1 MALKFIDLFAGLGG
15 FHFALEEL
23 GCECVFASELKE
35 DLRKLYQVNFPGC
48 SIYGDITKIEPSDIP
63 AHDILCAG
71 FPCQPFSQAGKRQGF
86 NDELDRGN
94 LFNVICAILQKHR
107 PRYVLLENVSNLK
120 GHDNGNTWDVI
131 FHKLSDSIED
141 GGLNYEVKQEILSPH
156 QFQIP
161 QHRRRIYIICENRDY
176 GHLENFQFPTPT
188 TRKCDICKIIEED
201 DCDYL
206 ALKDETRKQ
215 LAVWQDFIDECVAH
229 NVNIPSFPIWAMEF
243 GATYDYQNE
252 APAKQPLSFLLG
264 KKGKLGE
271 LISGNSLDECLSCLP
286 NYAQSKKDKIF
297 PDWKIRYIEQNREFY
312 NSNKDWLDRW
322 LPQIKNFENSHQKME
337 WNCGRDNVLPTLSDK
352 IIQFR
357 ASGIRVKLPTYSPAL
372 NLVGTQIPILLWVA
386 LPHKKGQTKVEKGRY
401 MTRKEAAKLQGM
413 MKLKFGDENFKL
425 SVPRSFAALGNA
437 VNVTIVKHLA
447 KRLLDI

>member
-1 MALKFIDLFAGLGG
+1 MAFKFIDLFAGLGG

-23 GCECVFASELKE
+23 GGKCVFASELKE

-48 SIYGDITKIEPSDIP
+48 RIEGDITKIEPEDIP

-86 NDELDRGN
+86 KDEHDRGN
-94 LFNVICAILQKHR
+94 LFNYICAILQKHR
-107 PRYVLLENVSNLK
+107 PRYVLLENVANLK

-131 FHKLSDSIED
+131 YHQLSDSVEN
-141 GGLNYEVKQEILSPH
+141 GGLNYEVKQMILSPH

-176 GHLENFQFPTPT
+176 GKLDNFQFPTTT
-188 TRKCDICKIIEED
+188 TRRCNICRIIEED
-201 DCDYL
+201 DKDYIP
-206 ALKDETRKQ
+206 LKKETRNQ
-215 LAVWQDFIDECVAH
+215 LSVWQEFLDQCVSH
-229 NVNIPSFPIWAMEF
+229 EVEIPSFPIWAMEF
-243 GATYDYQNE
+243 GATYDYHL
-252 APAKQPLSFLLG
+252 APAKQSICDLQG
-264 KKGKLGE
+264 KKGKLGSP
-271 LISGNSLDECLSCLP
+271 IVGNSIDECLSCLP
-286 NYAQSKKDKIF
+286 IYAQSKKDNTF
-297 PDWKIRYIEQNREFY
+297 PDWKIRYIEQNRDFY
-312 NSNKDWLDRW
+312 VQNRKWLNKWMLKI
-322 LPQIKNFENSHQKME
+322 QNFENSHQKME
-337 WNCGRDNVLPTLSDK
+337 WNCGRENVLPTLSDK

-372 NLVGTQIPILLWVA
+372 NLVGTQIPILPWIT
-386 LPHKKGQTKVEKGRY
+386 LPKSKENTKESRGRY

-413 MKLKFGDENFKL
+413 MKLKFGDDNFKL

-447 KRLLDI
+447 KRLLGL